1 MEPPG
6 GRTVMSHARTSQA
19 DKLLIKP
26 TRRTR
31 PARRCGRHVIGKA
44 RRQADGQFVNES
56 SRIAGQPGSDHQTA
70 REVSQDVKG
79 LMAVFRVGM

>member
-1 MEPPG
+1 VEPPG

-31 PARRCGRHVIGKA
+31 PAQRCRRHVIGKA

-70 REVSQDVKG
+70 REVSQCCQ
-79 LMAVFRVGM
+79 AVIGVLRVR